1 MDSTPAHRLP
11 DSSHPTGESDE
22 PRQLDIAV
30 PMLYAIVILAT
41 VFFFDNAIVP
51 VAVVGAMLI
60 GLYYSVRA
68 RGSSGG
74 RNRNRNWDRDTGR

>member
-1 MDSTPAHRLP
+1 
-11 DSSHPTGESDE
+11 
-22 PRQLDIAV
+22 
-30 PMLYAIVILAT
+30 MLYAIVILAT